1 MKNLSLIISVVLA
14 VSVFTACKK
23 QQSVDN
29 IATTNTKNA
38 VSSGKLPVAYIN
50 VDSLLIHYQFAKE
63 ANESLI
69 RKQEDSRLKINT
81 MARTLQVE
89 MADFQRKLENNA
101 FLSRDRAQQE
111 QTRLQKKQQELQEM
125 DGNLSKQLVQVQQ
138 KMSEQ
143 LRDTINKFLK
153 EYNRDGKYAIIFSN
167 TSNDNILYADK
178 QYDITAEVTKL
189 LNERFEAKKIKFK
202 ITKTKSAIN

>member
-189 LNERFEAKKIKFK
+189 LNERFEAKK
-202 ITKTKSAIN
+202 

>member
-1 MKNLSLIISVVLA
+1 MKKLSLIISVLLA
-14 VSVFTACKK
+14 VSVFTACTK
-23 QQSVDN
+23 QP
-29 IATTNTKNA
+29 ATESKVANSKTTVNTD
-38 VSSGKLPVAYIN
+38 KLPIAYIN
-50 VDSLLIHYQFAKE
+50 VDSLLLHYQFAKD

-69 RKQEDSRLKINT
+69 RKQEDSRMKINS
-81 MARTLQVE
+81 MARNLQVE
-89 MADFQRKLENNA
+89 MGDFQRKLENNA

-153 EYNRDGKYAIIFSN
+153 EYNKDGKYAIIFSN
-167 TSNDNILYADK
+167 TSNDNILYADPK
-178 QYDITAEVTKL
+178 YDITAEVTKL
-189 LNERFEAKKIKFK
+189 LNQRFAAK
-202 ITKTKSAIN
+202 N